1 MRILNLIQVKAVILI
16 YHQLIVINLQA
27 NEWKLEGRIKNQ
39 TFLYFEKKIFWIIV
53 DSKPMGCNK
62 MASLK

>member
-1 MRILNLIQVKAVILI
+1 MLV
-16 YHQLIVINLQA
+16 
-27 NEWKLEGRIKNQ
+27 GRIKNQ